1 MNITFDNSAKV
12 SGKLT
17 LVVEEADYAN
27 DYEKAL
33 KDYRRK
39 ANVPGFRP
47 GKAPMAMIKRQIGSS
62 VLVDTLN
69 RLVGEKLYE
78 YVQNE
83 NIDMLGEPMPAIDQE
98 PIDIEKPAPYTFAF
112 EIALAPELN
121 VEFTGDDTLPYY
133 NISVDDELID
143 NRVKMYAGRTG
154 SYEKVEEYEDNDML
168 KGDLRQ
174 LDADG
179 NTFEGG
185 ITLSESI
192 VMPKYIKNEAEKA
205 KFENIKLGDIIT
217 FNPRN
222 AYENDSELASFLK
235 VSKETVGMY
244 TGDFSY
250 QVTEIS
256 RYVPHAI
263 DEELFQ
269 QAYPNEDIKDEAA
282 FRARV
287 AEEIKSQFADSS
299 NFKFILD
306 IRKVAI
312 AKAGDVQYA
321 DDLMKKIMLAN
332 NRDKGM
338 EYVEEHYAASIQ
350 HLTWMILKHKIASSL
365 GIKIDDNDVEQ
376 AARETVKI
384 QFAQYGMTNVPE
396 EVLNNYVQETLKKR
410 EDIDK
415 YMDSALDSKLSAKLK
430 EIVTI
435 DEKTVSIN
443 EFNKLMEEE
452 A

>member
-33 KDYRRK
+33 KDYRKK

-47 GKAPMAMIKRQIGSS
+47 GKAPMAMIKRQIGPS

-83 NIDMLGEPMPAIDQE
+83 KIAMLGEPMPATDQE

-121 VEFTGDDTLPYY
+121 AEFTGEDTLPYY
-133 NISVDDELID
+133 NISVSDDDVE
-143 NRVKMYAGRTG
+143 NQVKMYAGRSG
-154 SYEKVEEYEDNDML
+154 SYKKVEEYQDNDML

-174 LDADG
+174 LDAEG

-185 ITLSESI
+185 IALSESI
-192 VMPKYIKNEAEKA
+192 VMPKFIKNEAEKA

-222 AYENDSELASFLK
+222 AYENDTELSSFLK

-244 TGDFSY
+244 IGDFSY

-256 RYVPHAI
+256 RYEPHAI

-269 QAYPNEDIKDEAA
+269 QAYPGEEIKDEAA
-282 FRARV
+282 FRARI
-287 AEEIKSQFADSS
+287 AEDIKAQLVS
-299 NFKFILD
+299 NSDFKFILD
-306 IRKVAI
+306 IRKAAI

-350 HLTWMILKHKIASSL
+350 ELTWSLLKNKIAMAFD
-365 GIKIDDNDVEQ
+365 IKVEDKDVEQ
-376 AARETVKI
+376 AAREMVKI
-384 QFAQYGMTNVPE
+384 QFAQYGMANVPE
-396 EVLNNYVQETLKKR
+396 EFLDNYVQETLKKR
-410 EDIDK
+410 ENVDNLVER
-415 YMDSALDSKLSAKLK
+415 ALDTKLCAKIK
-430 EIVTI
+430 ETVKL
-435 DEKTVSIN
+435 DEKTVSI
-443 EFNKLMEEE
+443 EELHKLMEEE
-452 A
+452 K